1 MGEVLYFPCTNKT
14 NITMAIDHPELE
26 ECIEDFDSVFYDVE
40 GFAEVGNIKRLY
52 EDEDEEGL
60 LEAAERLKKVIDDA
74 EMHLSNI
81 IYFLKK

>member
-1 MGEVLYFPCTNKT
+1 
-14 NITMAIDHPELE
+14 MAIDHPELE

-40 GFAEVGNIKRLY
+40 GFTEVENIKRLY
-52 EDEDEEGL
+52 EDEDEDGL

-81 IYFLKK
+81 IHFLKK

>member
-1 MGEVLYFPCTNKT
+1 
-14 NITMAIDHPELE
+14 MAIDHPELE

-40 GFAEVGNIKRLY
+40 GFSEVENIKRFY
-52 EDEDEEGL
+52 EDGDEEGL

-81 IYFLKK
+81 IHLLKM

>member
-1 MGEVLYFPCTNKT
+1 
-14 NITMAIDHPELE
+14 MAIDHPELE

-40 GFAEVGNIKRLY
+40 GFTEVENIKRLY
-52 EDEDEEGL
+52 EDEDEDGL

-81 IYFLKK
+81 INFLKK

>member
-1 MGEVLYFPCTNKT
+1 
-14 NITMAIDHPELE
+14 MAIDHPELE

-40 GFAEVGNIKRLY
+40 GFSEVENIKRLY

>member
-1 MGEVLYFPCTNKT
+1 MK
-14 NITMAIDHPELE
+14 NIQLE
-26 ECIEDFDSVFYDVE
+26 ECVEDFDSVFCDVD
-40 GFAEVGNIKRLY
+40 GFNEVENIKRLY

>member
-1 MGEVLYFPCTNKT
+1 
-14 NITMAIDHPELE
+14 MAIDHPELE

-40 GFAEVGNIKRLY
+40 GFTEVENIKRLY

-60 LEAAERLKKVIDDA
+60 LDAAERLKKVIDDA

-81 IYFLKK
+81 IHFLKK

>member
-1 MGEVLYFPCTNKT
+1 
-14 NITMAIDHPELE
+14 MAIDHPELE

-40 GFAEVGNIKRLY
+40 GFSEVGNIKRLY
-52 EDEDEEGL
+52 EDEDEAGL
-60 LEAAERLKKVIDDA
+60 LDAAVRLKEVIDKA

>member
-1 MGEVLYFPCTNKT
+1 
-14 NITMAIDHPELE
+14 MAIDHPELE

-40 GFAEVGNIKRLY
+40 GFAEVENIKRFY

>member
-1 MGEVLYFPCTNKT
+1 
-14 NITMAIDHPELE
+14 MAIDHPELE
-26 ECIEDFDSVFYDVE
+26 ECIEDFGSVFYDVE
-40 GFAEVGNIKRLY
+40 GFSEVENIKRLY

>member
-1 MGEVLYFPCTNKT
+1 
-14 NITMAIDHPELE
+14 MAIDHPELE
-26 ECIEDFDSVFYDVE
+26 ECVEDFE
-40 GFAEVGNIKRLY
+40 EAENIKRLY

-60 LEAAERLKKVIDDA
+60 MEAAVRLKKVIDDA

>member
-40 GFAEVGNIKRLY
+40 GFTEVENIKRLY

-60 LEAAERLKKVIDDA
+60 LDAAERLKKVIDDA

-81 IYFLKK
+81 IHFLKK